1 MRKQEWYGII
11 NGRISL
17 RKRQSIQRLLQ
28 QNDIDSATTKY
39 SGHVGEILQQAGT
52 FQGII
57 SIGGDGTLHEVING
71 INLEK
76 QKTLVIPAGTIN
88 CFARFVGIRR
98 VKDGIKLMDEGEL
111 QKVDLLQ
118 LDIHRQD
125 GCREKQYVWGFLT
138 FGRLVRITTLA
149 SRFSVLPKFMRYF
162 LSTIF
167 NHAICS
173 KTNVTISV
181 NGQPAVVRKFSSFI
195 LNNATSGHFSSI
207 PSWDMQDGS
216 AEMQM
221 VNHNPIT
228 QFIASFSR
236 FIKLPVNLSW
246 INAVQFLTCE
256 FDKPV
261 RMMADG
267 EIISGIR
274 KLDVVVIPGCC
285 KMVLPPGTEMKYRIP
300 GFRGNWKQFH

>member
-1 MRKQEWYGII
+1 MKKQEWYGVI

-17 RKRQSIQRLLQ
+17 QKKKSFQRLLQ
-28 QNDIDSATTKY
+28 YYGIDTATTKY
-39 SGHVGEILQQAGT
+39 FGHAKEILQQAAKY
-52 FQGII
+52 QGII

-71 INLEK
+71 INLEQ
-76 QKTLVIPAGTIN
+76 QKILVIPAGTIN
-88 CFARFVGIRR
+88 CFARFVGFTRAE
-98 VKDGIKLMDEGEL
+98 DGIKLMDEGEV
-111 QKVDLLQ
+111 QKIDLLS

-125 GCREKQYVWGFLT
+125 ESREKRYVWGFLT

-149 SRFSVLPKFMRYF
+149 SKFSVLPKFMRYF
-162 LSTIF
+162 LSTIL
-167 NHAICS
+167 NQAICS

-181 NGQPAVVRKFSSFI
+181 NGHPAVVRKFSSFI

-221 VNHNPIT
+221 VNHNLFT

-246 INAVQFLTCE
+246 INAVQSLTCE

-274 KLDVVVIPGCC
+274 KLDVAVIPRCC
-285 KMVLPPGTEMKYRIP
+285 KMVLPPGTGMKYRIP